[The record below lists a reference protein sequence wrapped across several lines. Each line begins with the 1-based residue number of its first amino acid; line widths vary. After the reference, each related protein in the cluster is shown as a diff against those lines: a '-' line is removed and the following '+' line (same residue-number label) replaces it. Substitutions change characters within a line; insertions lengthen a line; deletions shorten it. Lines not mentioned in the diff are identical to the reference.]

1 MYEEVKK
8 SILEMARGAFLE
20 QVDYEMAKV
29 IDNILDPN
37 TKATGKRKITVT
49 MELAPDDSR
58 AKIAVSFSTKLA
70 LVPTNPLTTSLYVL
84 GDSGTGE
91 MCVVEMVPQIPGQIA
106 LNGTEQEHPPQLK
119 IIRTA

>member
-106 LNGTEQEHPPQLK
+106 LNGTEQERPPQLK